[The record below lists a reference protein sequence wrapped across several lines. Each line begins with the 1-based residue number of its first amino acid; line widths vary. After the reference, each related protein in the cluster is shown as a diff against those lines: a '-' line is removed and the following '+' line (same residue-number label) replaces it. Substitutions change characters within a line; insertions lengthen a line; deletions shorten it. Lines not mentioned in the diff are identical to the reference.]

1 MANGKNDIRLHV
13 GWLRHYKT
21 EMLRENLGDGAALCL
36 LQLWFYAAEHRTD
49 GVLGSMS
56 PAVIEAAAG
65 WKGGKGKFYEQLIQC
80 GWLDADNV
88 LHDWDVEQPF
98 ISKSDERRKL
108 AQETGAEGGRRSA
121 AARASA
127 GYGERDAKGRFGGK
141 PKGTEGDP
149 SGTFGSGREDA
160 RSVPK
165 QAEGPPSGSFG
176 DSPKGTE
183 PPFLSSPLPSSPLR
197 LLSDPSEHIYMENPP
212 PEKPKEPE
220 VRSSDETLLTSLLV
234 TRTACAEG
242 AARKQIVTLLEHFD
256 AERIEA
262 AIAEHAKPAMPPWE
276 FGKLAASALNG
287 ELAHSNGTASPAVR
301 TETKSELMARLE
313 ADKAKSEA
321 LKAEFEAWCA
331 LPGNEN
337 KTRRDYYEER
347 RRANG

>member
-121 AARASA
+121 AARAST
-127 GYGERDAKGRFGGK
+127 GYGERDARGRFGAK
-141 PKGTEGDP
+141 PKGTEGDR
-149 SGTFGSGREDA
+149 SGAFGLDRDDA
-160 RSVPK
+160 RQQPK
-165 QAEGPPSGSFG
+165 QAEGPPSESFG

-183 PPFLSSPLPSSPLR
+183 PPFLSSPLR
-197 LLSDPSEHIYMENPP
+197 LLSDPSEHIYMGNPP
-212 PEKPKEPE
+212 PEKPKEAE
-220 VRSSDETLLTSLLV
+220 VRSSDETLLTALLV
-234 TRTACAEG
+234 TKTACAEG
-242 AARKQIVTLLEHFD
+242 AARKQIVTLLEHFG

-276 FGKLAASALNG
+276 FGKIASNALNG
-287 ELAHSNGTASPAVR
+287 EVAPANGAALPPTVVGN
-301 TETKSELMARLE
+301 KSDLLARLE
-313 ADKAKSEA
+313 ADKAKSDA
-321 LKAEFEAWCA
+321 LKAEFDAWCA
-331 LPGNEN
+331 VPGNEN
-337 KTRRDYYEER
+337 KTRRDFYEER